1 MSSVAYF
8 SYSGEIYRQRFG
20 MAMGSPW
27 SHLDA
32 ICSWNGLSKKA
43 ISTSPI
49 TCRLRL
55 WKRYVDDVLEVIR
68 KGEVDRL
75 TDHLN
80 QTYPSNSI
88 KFTYEQEKDGAIPFL
103 DSDHSQTWRFCKIV
117 YLQKKKAHTDQ
128 YLQFSSHHPLHRKL
142 GVIRTLLDR
151 NDSIVAEEEDRKLE
165 EDHIRKALSVCGYP
179 EWTINKVKKDRS
191 RPKPNPATSKKF
203 H

>member
-1 MSSVAYF
+1 M
-8 SYSGEIYRQRFG
+8 EWLEQ
-20 MAMGSPW
+20 
-27 SHLDA
+27 
-32 ICSWNGLSKKA
+32 KA

-68 KGEVDRL
+68 KGEVDTL

-103 DSDHSQTWRFCKIV
+103 ALIIRKPDGSVKLCIYR
-117 YLQKKKAHTDQ
+117 KKKAHTDQ

-151 NDSIVAEEEDRKLE
+151 TDDSIVAEEEDRKLE
-165 EDHIRKALSVCGYP
+165 EDHIRTALSVCGYP

-191 RPKPNPATSKKF
+191 RPKPNPAISTKF